1 MLVGS
6 NWHLTGKILALPGK
20 KVRLSDSTFLNK
32 ILRFKFYMT
41 STSSNK
47 KGTLIG
53 LSHNEDI
60 LALGI
65 LLELENTSITFK
77 SLIKSVRG
85 INRVV
90 LSDINLY
97 E

>member
-1 MLVGS
+1 
-6 NWHLTGKILALPGK
+6 
-20 KVRLSDSTFLNK
+20 
-32 ILRFKFYMT
+32 MT
-41 STSSNK
+41 STPPNK

-53 LSHNEDI
+53 LNHNDETM
-60 LALGI
+60 ALGI
-65 LLELENTSITFK
+65 LLELENYSITFK